1 MILVRVEALAVG
13 YIGANH
19 THAVYRCRDHALL
32 RIDVTADSLFYCVG
46 RVARDN
52 GDAVVGFLPRKYRPV
67 SGLFDFLQRKIM
79 VLEFRFLQADCIGLL
94 ARQPVEQLR
103 QANLQ

>member
-1 MILVRVEALAVG
+1 MLHC
-13 YIGANH
+13 IGCV
-19 THAVYRCRDHALL
+19 TRD
-32 RIDVTADSLFYCVG
+32 D
-46 RVARDN
+46 

-67 SGLFDFLQRKIM
+67 SGLFDFLQWKIM
-79 VLEFRFLQADCIGLL
+79 VLEFRFLQADRIGLL